1 MIIIPNIGGRTA
13 EPEPLYPS
21 NYDKVGKFR
30 TIGLAVD
37 SNVVTQLRPR
47 VTRDW
52 YYL

>member
-1 MIIIPNIGGRTA
+1 MIIIPNSGGPTA
-13 EPEPLYPS
+13 ELEPLFPS

-47 VTRDW
+47 VTRDFF
-52 YYL
+52 YL

>member
-1 MIIIPNIGGRTA
+1 MMNSGGPTA
-13 EPEPLYPS
+13 EPEPLCPS
-21 NYDKVGKFR
+21 NYGKVGKFR
-30 TIGLAVD
+30 TTELAVD